1 MKNLRRILCTILCFV
16 MIFTTGITA
25 FADTASAAAGDS
37 ALEDGT
43 YTFGVMTST
52 KMFKIT
58 PEDNGTC
65 QAVVKDG
72 KITAT
77 IRLSGDGYSRLYI
90 GPAEEAAALEA
101 SNPNAAA
108 FIPYKKD
115 ADGKYT
121 YEVPVEALNTPI
133 QLSARGTR
141 WYDRVIVF
149 YNVLPQPVKASYTI
163 QGDTL
168 RLRWTKAEEPYIS
181 GYEIACAY
189 DAEFTDPVPVETMID
204 GQNTTSAKVYLEK
217 GDTYYLK
224 VRSII
229 TIDGLQAYSDWSNA
243 VAAKN
248 ITVAKPKLSSVT
260 AGTSKAIVKWTKKAV
275 TGYEIQYGTSPTFK
289 ASKTIKIGKASTVS
303 KTIKSLKKGKT
314 YYFRIRSYQ
323 KTADGVCYSDWTA
336 KKSIK
341 IK

>member
-115 ADGKYT
+115 ADGSIPTKF
-121 YEVPVEALNTPI
+121 LWRHSI
-133 QLSARGTR
+133 RQFS
-141 WYDRVIVF
+141 F
-149 YNVLPQPVKASYTI
+149 PQ
-163 QGDTL
+163 
-168 RLRWTKAEEPYIS
+168 EEPDGMTESLYS
-181 GYEIACAY
+181 
-189 DAEFTDPVPVETMID
+189 TMCFH
-204 GQNTTSAKVYLEK
+204 S
-217 GDTYYLK
+217 
-224 VRSII
+224 R
-229 TIDGLQAYSDWSNA
+229 
-243 VAAKN
+243 
-248 ITVAKPKLSSVT
+248 
-260 AGTSKAIVKWTKKAV
+260 
-275 TGYEIQYGTSPTFK
+275 
-289 ASKTIKIGKASTVS
+289 
-303 KTIKSLKKGKT
+303 
-314 YYFRIRSYQ
+314 
-323 KTADGVCYSDWTA
+323 
-336 KKSIK
+336 
-341 IK
+341 

>member
-1 MKNLRRILCTILCFV
+1 

-77 IRLSGDGYSRLYI
+77 IRLSGDGYSKLYI

-275 TGYEIQYGTSPTFK
+275 TGYEIQYGTSPAFK

>member
-1 MKNLRRILCTILCFV
+1 

-275 TGYEIQYGTSPTFK
+275 TGYEIQYGTSPAFK

>member
-1 MKNLRRILCTILCFV
+1 M
-16 MIFTTGITA
+16 
-25 FADTASAAAGDS
+25 
-37 ALEDGT
+37 
-43 YTFGVMTST
+43 
-52 KMFKIT
+52 
-58 PEDNGTC
+58 
-65 QAVVKDG
+65 
-72 KITAT
+72 
-77 IRLSGDGYSRLYI
+77 
-90 GPAEEAAALEA
+90 
-101 SNPNAAA
+101 
-108 FIPYKKD
+108 
-115 ADGKYT
+115 
-121 YEVPVEALNTPI
+121 EALNTPI
-133 QLSARGTR
+133 QLSARGTK

-168 RLRWTKAEEPYIS
+168 RLKWTKAEEPYIS

-189 DAEFTDPVPVETMID
+189 DAEFTDPVPID
-204 GQNTTSAKVYLEK
+204 SIVNGQETTSAKIYLEK
-217 GDTYYLK
+217 GDTYYLR
-224 VRSII
+224 VRSIL

>member
-275 TGYEIQYGTSPTFK
+275 TGYEIQYGTSPAFK

>member
-1 MKNLRRILCTILCFV
+1 

-77 IRLSGDGYSRLYI
+77 IRLSGDGYSKLYI

-149 YNVLPQPVKASYTI
+149 YNVLPQPVKANYTI

-275 TGYEIQYGTSPTFK
+275 TGYEIQYGTSPAFK

>member
-1 MKNLRRILCTILCFV
+1 MKNLRRILCTILCFA

-275 TGYEIQYGTSPTFK
+275 TGYEIQYGTSPAFK

>member
-1 MKNLRRILCTILCFV
+1 

-133 QLSARGTR
+133 QLSARGTK

-168 RLRWTKAEEPYIS
+168 RLKWTKAEEPYIS

-189 DAEFTDPVPVETMID
+189 DAEFTDPVPID
-204 GQNTTSAKVYLEK
+204 SIVNGQETTSAKIYLEK
-217 GDTYYLK
+217 GDTYYLR
-224 VRSII
+224 VRSIL

-248 ITVAKPKLSSVT
+248 IAVAKPKLSSVT

-275 TGYEIQYGTSPTFK
+275 TGYEIQYGTSPDFK

>member
-1 MKNLRRILCTILCFV
+1 MKNLRQILCTILCFA
-16 MIFTTGITA
+16 MIFTTGMTA
-25 FADTASAAAGDS
+25 FADTSAAAAGDA

-43 YTFGVMTST
+43 YTFGVMTNT

-77 IRLSGDGYSRLYI
+77 IRLSGDGYSKLYM
-90 GPAEEAAALEA
+90 GSSEEAAALEA
-101 SNPNAAA
+101 SNPNASA
-108 FIPYKKD
+108 FIPYIED

-133 QLSARGTR
+133 HLSARGTK

-168 RLRWTKAEEPYIS
+168 RLKWTKAEEPYIS

-189 DAEFTDPVPVETMID
+189 DAEFTDLVPIETIAE

-224 VRSII
+224 VRSIL
-229 TIDGLQAYSDWSNA
+229 TIDGLQAYSDWSNV

-260 AGTSKAIVKWTKKAV
+260 AGTSKATLKWTKKAV
-275 TGYEIQYGTSPTFK
+275 AGYEIQYGTSSTFK
-289 ASKTIKIGKASTVS
+289 SAKTVKIEKASTVS
-303 KTIKSLKKGKT
+303 RTIKSLKKGKT
-314 YYFRIRSYQ
+314 YYFRIRSYK
-323 KTADGVCYSDWTA
+323 KTADGVCYSGWTT
-336 KKSIK
+336 KKSVK